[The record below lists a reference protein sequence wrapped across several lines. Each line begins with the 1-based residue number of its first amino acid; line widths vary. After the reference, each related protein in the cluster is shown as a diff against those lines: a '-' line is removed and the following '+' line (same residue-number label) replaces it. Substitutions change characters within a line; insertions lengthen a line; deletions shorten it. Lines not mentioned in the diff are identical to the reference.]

1 MWMVRIGSC
10 RFFLLDFGGC
20 SPGTP
25 LSRHYFGASC
35 ITSKTRVRFSRPGLM
50 HSGYRMAPPFFFFCE
65 SCCSRNVPAIVR
77 ASPPGSVPAYGNGCH
92 AGWRRVY
99 FLPQVFS
106 VPVCIV
112 PVPDIPVSHV
122 AVVTEPEFRN
132 TKLFCVKVQPDPDFL
147 GTII

>member
-35 ITSKTRVRFSRPGLM
+35 ITSKTRVRFSRPGLI
-50 HSGYRMAPPFFFFCE
+50 HSGYRMAPPIFFCK
-65 SCCSRNVPAIVR
+65 SYCGRHIP
-77 ASPPGSVPAYGNGCH
+77 SPEQSMPMGMKDDCH
-92 AGWRRVY
+92 AGAELAH
-99 FLPQVFS
+99 FLSQIFP
-106 VPVCIV
+106 VPFRIV
-112 PVPDIPVSHV
+112 PVPDIPVSYV

-132 TKLFCVKVQPDPDFL
+132 TKLFCVKVQSDPDFL
-147 GTII
+147 GTVI